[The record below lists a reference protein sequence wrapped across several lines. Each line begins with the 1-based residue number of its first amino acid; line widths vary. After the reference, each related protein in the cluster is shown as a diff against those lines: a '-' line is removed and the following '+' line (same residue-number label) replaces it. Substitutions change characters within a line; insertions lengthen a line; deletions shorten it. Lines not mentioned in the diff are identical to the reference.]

1 MKFPDYRDYHNDLS
15 SYLQA
20 LIDAGLAAGKG
31 AARKIAETKIPLESR
46 IQSDVMTRL
55 KDLRKSGRLDPD
67 AVFYKQAAGPYGVGG
82 LPDITLIARNR
93 ETGGDIPAAHIG
105 LEVKRPLI
113 GELTPLQRRTIQQLY
128 KAGALVYVVHSA
140 DEAEYDLHGAGFLTE
155 G

>member
-1 MKFPDYRDYHNDLS
+1 MIVPDYRDYHNDLS

-31 AARKIAETKIPLESR
+31 AAHKIAETKIPLESR

-82 LPDITLIARNR
+82 LPDITLIARSR
-93 ETGGDIPAAHIG
+93 ENESIPAAHIG

-140 DEAEYDLHGAGFLTE
+140 DEAEHDLHGAGFLTE